1 MVLELQDFGVKLG
14 SEYTMMWE
22 CVVQMV
28 KITKV
33 DTVALIGISTTI
45 EWGGFLNK
53 RFCESLKLVSFIFLS
68 VLFIGCAVKPPESQ
82 MLKVAQMAPDSW
94 TASQE
99 GKAGVDREWVQS
111 FGDSSLNKLV
121 SEAVA
126 RNPDMRAAAERVV
139 QAQKAAY
146 VAGAAVRPSLAAE
159 SKGDRSKRQFVGM
172 PFGGSSLENGS
183 YADLRVN
190 WEIDLW
196 GRIRMGQMAAISD
209 AQAAELDAKAAE
221 AALAAEVCKAW
232 FSLGEAN
239 EQLKLAKRVAEIRD
253 DSVET
258 IGERFEQ
265 NLGDDGGSASQFRL
279 AQTDQATS
287 KAVISQRESEVR
299 MAQRRLELLCGR
311 YPAGKMRGSSSLTK
325 MPARPPSGVPSALLQ
340 RRPDVIAAERRYA
353 ASVTRLKEA
362 NRAIFPILS
371 LTGSTGTASDAL
383 EQIVNSNFSTWSIGA
398 TLTQN
403 LLTGGRVKG
412 EQAIR
417 TSKEREELA
426 NLEGVVLG
434 AFGEVENAL
443 MLESWL
449 KRRVQDMRKASALA
463 NDAARAANDD
473 YLEGTGDILTLLTAQ
488 SRAVDLGSQLLVL
501 RRIQLGNRVD
511 LHLALGGEFRLEG
524 K

>member
-1 MVLELQDFGVKLG
+1 MRNF
-14 SEYTMMWE
+14 
-22 CVVQMV
+22 VVQIIKVMV
-28 KITKV
+28 ADV
-33 DTVALIGISTTI
+33 VISVCYPSVI
-45 EWGGFLNK
+45 QWLGYWNK
-53 RFCESLKLVSFIFLS
+53 RFCRSTRKVGLVSLS
-68 VLFIGCAVKPPESQ
+68 VFFVGCAAKPPESQ
-82 MLKVAQMAPDSW
+82 MLMVEQMAPDSW

-99 GKAGVDREWVQS
+99 GKSGVDRDWVRS

-121 SEAVA
+121 AEAVA

-139 QAQKAAY
+139 QALKAAY
-146 VAGAAVRPSLAAE
+146 VAGAASRPSLAAE
-159 SKGDRSKRQFVGM
+159 FKGDRSKRQFVGT
-172 PFGGSSLENGS
+172 PFDGSSVENGS
-183 YADLRVN
+183 FADLRVN

-209 AQAAELDAKAAE
+209 AQAAELDAQAAE
-221 AALAAEVCKAW
+221 AALAAQVCKAW

-239 EQLKLAKRVAEIRD
+239 EQLSLAMRVAEIRD

-258 IGERFEQ
+258 IAQRFEQ
-265 NLGDDGGSASQFRL
+265 NLGNDGGSASQFRL

-311 YPAGKMRGSSSLTK
+311 YPAGKMKGSTTLTR

-353 ASVTRLKEA
+353 ASVARLEEA
-362 NRAIFPILS
+362 KRAIFPIIS
-371 LTGSTGTASDAL
+371 LTGSAGTASDAL
-383 EQIVNSNFSTWSIGA
+383 EQIVNNNFSTWSLGA
-398 TLTQN
+398 SITQN

-426 NLEGVVLG
+426 KLEGVVLG

-443 MLESWL
+443 MLDGWL
-449 KRRVQDMRKASALA
+449 KRRVGDMKKASSLA
-463 NDAARAANDD
+463 VEAAKAANDD

-488 SRAVDLGSQLLVL
+488 GRAVDIGSQLLVL
-501 RRIQLGNRVD
+501 QRVQLENRVD

>member
-1 MVLELQDFGVKLG
+1 
-14 SEYTMMWE
+14 
-22 CVVQMV
+22 MV
-28 KITKV
+28 KIIKTCNV
-33 DTVALIGISTTI
+33 SSVGFPTRVQRCV
-45 EWGGFLNK
+45 FLNK
-53 RFCESLKLVSFIFLS
+53 RFRNFSKFSSIATLS
-68 VLFIGCAVKPPESQ
+68 VILIGCATEPPASQ
-82 MLKVAQMAPDSW
+82 MLKVEQMAPDSW
-94 TASQE
+94 TATKE
-99 GKAGVDREWVQS
+99 GKSGVDRQWVES

-121 SEAVA
+121 AEAVT
-126 RNPDMRAAAERVV
+126 RNPNMRAAAERVV
-139 QAQKAAY
+139 QAQRAAY
-146 VAGAAVRPSLAAE
+146 VAGAAARPTLAAE
-159 SKGDRSKRQFVGM
+159 FKGDRSKRQFVGM
-172 PFGGSSLENGS
+172 PFGGSSVENGS

-209 AQAAELDAKAAE
+209 AQAAELDEKAAE

-232 FSLGEAN
+232 FALGEAN
-239 EQLKLAKRVAEIRD
+239 EQLKLAKRVAKIRD

-265 NLGDDGGSASQFRL
+265 NLGNDGGSASQFRL

-299 MAQRRLELLCGR
+299 LAQRRLELLCGR
-311 YPAGKMRGSSSLTK
+311 YPAGKMKGSTTLTK
-325 MPARPPSGVPSALLQ
+325 MPSRPPNGVPSALLQ

-353 ASVTRLKEA
+353 ASVARLEEA
-362 NRAIFPILS
+362 KRAIFPIIS
-371 LTGSTGTASDAL
+371 LTGSAGTASDAL
-383 EQIVNSNFSTWSIGA
+383 EQIVNNNFSTWSLGA
-398 TLTQN
+398 TITQN

-412 EQAIR
+412 EQDIR

-434 AFGEVENAL
+434 AFGEVENSL

-449 KRRVQDMRKASALA
+449 KRRVKDMGAASSLA
-463 NDAARAANDD
+463 NDAAKAANDD

-488 SRAVDLGSQLLVL
+488 SRAVELGSQLLVL
-501 RRIQLGNRVD
+501 RRIQLDNRVD

>member
-1 MVLELQDFGVKLG
+1 MQDLGAKLG
-14 SEYTMMWE
+14 FEHTMMRS

-28 KITKV
+28 KIIKTCY
-33 DTVALIGISTTI
+33 VASVGSPTI
-45 EWGGFLNK
+45 IQWCAFLNK
-53 RFCESLKLVSFIFLS
+53 RFCRSLKLISLVSLS
-68 VLFIGCAVKPPESQ
+68 VFLVGCATKPPESQ
-82 MLKVAQMAPDSW
+82 MLKVEQMAPDSW

-99 GKAGVDREWVQS
+99 GKSGVDREWVQS

-121 SEAVA
+121 AEAVA

-146 VAGAAVRPSLAAE
+146 VAGAAARPALAAE
-159 SKGDRSKRQFVGM
+159 FKGDRSKRQFVGM
-172 PFGGSSLENGS
+172 PFGGSSVENGS

-239 EQLKLAKRVAEIRD
+239 EQLTLAKRVAQIRD

-258 IGERFEQ
+258 IGERFAQ
-265 NLGDDGGSASQFRL
+265 NLGNDGGSASQFRL

-311 YPAGKMRGSSSLTK
+311 YPAGKMKGSSSLTK

-340 RRPDVIAAERRYA
+340 RRPDVIAAERRYV
-353 ASVTRLKEA
+353 ASVARLKEA
-362 NRAIFPILS
+362 KRAIFPILS
-371 LTGSTGTASDAL
+371 LTGSGGTASDAL
-383 EQIVNSNFSTWSIGA
+383 EQIVNNNFSAWSIGA
-398 TLTQN
+398 TITQN
-403 LLTGGRVKG
+403 LLTGGLVKG

-443 MLESWL
+443 MLEGWL
-449 KRRVQDMRKASALA
+449 KRRVQDMGKASALA
-463 NDAARAANDD
+463 NEAAKAASDD
-473 YLEGTGDILTLLTAQ
+473 YLEGTGDILTLLTGQ
-488 SRAVDLGSQLLVL
+488 SRAVELGSQLLVL
-501 RRIQLGNRVD
+501 RRIQLENRVD